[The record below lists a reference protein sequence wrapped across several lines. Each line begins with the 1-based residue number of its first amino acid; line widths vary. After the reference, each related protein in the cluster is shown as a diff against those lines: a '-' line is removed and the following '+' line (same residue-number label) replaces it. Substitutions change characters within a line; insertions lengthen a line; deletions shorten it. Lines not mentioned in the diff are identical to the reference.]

1 MIIYFIILIVTIC
14 LIYLA
19 RNNIVEPLSPL
30 VNYPYSPGIQL
41 TRDSIYLTENRL
53 NYDVI
58 DREIESI
65 ELQRNELKENLESFK
80 MNVGFVEETLQH
92 IPSTVRVGGG
102 FPHDINLNFSF
113 PPPFPGDPGPD
124 GDKGDDGEKGKH
136 GLKGQIGFI
145 GGNNYC

>member
-1 MIIYFIILIVTIC
+1 MINYFIILIVTIC

-30 VNYPYSPGIQL
+30 VNYPYSPSIQL
-41 TRDSIYLTENRL
+41 TEDSIYLTQNRL

-58 DREIESI
+58 NREIDSI
-65 ELQRNELKENLESFK
+65 DQQYNELKENLELFK
-80 MNVGFVEETLQH
+80 MDVGFVEETLQH
-92 IPSTVRVGGG
+92 IPSNIRVGGS
-102 FPHDINLNFSF
+102 FPEAIKLNFSF

-124 GDKGDDGEKGKH
+124 GDKGDNGEKGAY
-136 GLKGQIGFI
+136 GLKGQIGCT